1 MLEKATALVVG
12 YDLMIIM
19 AIAAFGILT
28 ATVWTIVKKQRAA
41 KPSEPTAL

>member
-1 MLEKATALVVG
+1 MLEKATALVVS

-28 ATVWTIVKKQRAA
+28 ATVWTVVKKQQGA
-41 KPSEPTAL
+41 KPSEPEGL